1 MKYYFDMFSGIG
13 GFALGAKWA
22 GADFD
27 GHYFSEVDGY
37 GIRIYQKRFKSA
49 VGLGDIREVD
59 YGKLPPRR
67 LVCVG
72 RVPVPAPQH
81 RRT

>member
-27 GHYFSEVDGY
+27 GSWEE
-37 GIRIYQKRFKSA
+37 GIPRVLKDIKNRASRLKCLGNA
-49 VGLGDIREVD
+49 VVPQITAMLWN
-59 YGKLPPRR
+59 
-67 LVCVG
+67 LVL
-72 RVPVPAPQH
+72 RALW
-81 RRT
+81 T